1 MKRFV
6 SLLFPLIILGILLL
20 NSQKVVAE
28 QWRPVKGGINFGISG
43 MALIERKDNSLD
55 FLIVHDNKGKDEGR
69 LAIVTLKD
77 KHQPEYF
84 PFNLA
89 NGLNELYFGSDLE
102 AVTAIPT
109 ASSSFMALTSKGKVC
124 YFRLG
129 ERKGESFLIKQFD
142 LPNLPEKPNF
152 EGFAIQEIDGKL
164 LAVWA
169 ERGSG
174 EKAGIIYWGTL
185 NLPSYKIELKG
196 SKSLT
201 VPWPNSPQLRH
212 ISDLKIDRSGVLF
225 ISSATDPGNDGPFT
239 SAVYIAGVFVVNGNE
254 VSFRENLDLFP
265 LYRLD
270 YHKVEAIEL
279 VPGANGGIIVGTD
292 DENMGSWVYMPYS
305 TNLY

>member
-1 MKRFV
+1 MKKII
-6 SLLFPLIILGILLL
+6 SLLFPVIILAILLL
-20 NSQKVVAE
+20 TSQQVVAA

-69 LAIVTLKD
+69 LAIISIKD
-77 KHQPEYF
+77 QHQPEYF
-84 PFNLA
+84 PVNSARNLHD
-89 NGLNELYFGSDLE
+89 LYLALDLE
-102 AVTAIPT
+102 AVTAVP
-109 ASSSFMALTSKGKVC
+109 SVPRSFMALSSQGKVY

-129 ERKGESFLIKQFD
+129 ERKEDSFLIRQFD
-142 LPNLPEKPNF
+142 LPSLPEKPNF
-152 EGFAIQEIDGKL
+152 EGFAVQEIEGKL

-169 ERGSG
+169 ERGGG
-174 EKAGIIYWGTL
+174 EKPGIIYWGTL
-185 NLPSYKIELKG
+185 DLGSYKITLKG
-196 SKSLT
+196 RQSLT

-212 ISDLKIDRSGVLF
+212 ISDLKVDRSGVLF

-239 SAVYIAGVFVVNGNE
+239 SAVYVPGVFVVNGNE
-254 VSFRENLDLFP
+254 VSFRQNPDLFP

-292 DENMGSWVYMPYS
+292 DENMGSWVYMP
-305 TNLY
+305 